1 MNSGRIPNGG
11 GGYVTD
17 CYILH
22 AYVYIRH
29 CFYVCVVTV
38 TCTRG
43 HPAHLYD
50 HVISSI

>member
-22 AYVYIRH
+22 VYVYIR
-29 CFYVCVVTV
+29 V
-38 TCTRG
+38 
-43 HPAHLYD
+43 
-50 HVISSI
+50 SS